1 MAVAG
6 SDDPYRALGVARTA
20 SRDEIAHA
28 YRRLAKLHH
37 PDSGAPPSPE
47 MARINEAW
55 HILSDPARRARW
67 DREHTIVEPMVTTP
81 VQAATLPRPEMASV
95 PPSRLDSGW
104 VVAGIVALTAVAV
117 TVVMVSISIAAQPS
131 DDLVRLET
139 DDLAL
144 LHEPDWTSSVGD
156 GTDGPDQR
164 VLAHLATWPADAG
177 RLCTTYGEACGI
189 EAGMIPPGEG
199 LILIT
204 SHASGTP
211 PVPEPVR
218 QLPGGADAD
227 AMIGGEPAAH
237 TRTQLEGGLTLDW
250 WQLSPPGF
258 PDRWIEIRV
267 LTRGFAGPLT
277 GTLDEVE
284 VMLATVDFPDAP

>member
-1 MAVAG
+1 M
-6 SDDPYRALGVARTA
+6 DDPYRVLGVVRTA
-20 SRDEIAHA
+20 SRDTIAHA
-28 YRRLAKLHH
+28 YRLLAKAHH
-37 PDSGAPPSPE
+37 PDSGAAPSPE
-47 MARINEAW
+47 MSRINEAW
-55 HILSDPARRARW
+55 HILSDPMRRARW
-67 DREHTIVEPMVTTP
+67 DREHTIVEPMLPTP
-81 VQAATLPRPEMASV
+81 RPAATLPRPEAASV
-95 PPSRLDSGW
+95 PPSRLDSAW
-104 VVAGIVALTAVAV
+104 VAAGIVALTAVAV
-117 TVVMVSISIAAQPS
+117 AAIMVGVSIAAQPGA
-131 DDLVRLET
+131 DGERLET
-139 DDLAL
+139 DELTL
-144 LHEPDWTSSVGD
+144 LHPSDWTRSVGD
-156 GTDGPDQR
+156 GQDAPEQR
-164 VLAHLATWPADAG
+164 LLAHIATWPADAG

-227 AMIGGEPAAH
+227 AIIGGEPAVH
-237 TRTQLEGGLTLDW
+237 TRTDVADGLTLDW

-258 PDRWIEIRV
+258 PDRWIEVRV

-284 VMLATVDFPDAP
+284 EMLATVDFRD